1 MISISTVLILL
12 TSSHIA
18 IGQYFGTGGGFGGFG
33 CGGQVQHFG
42 SECYQPKT
50 GQGVVVCVA
59 QGSSQYT
66 NAPFFGDYG
75 SYLAVDG
82 QLSPG
87 NSGFYHSNLE
97 GYPWLKIQL
106 RKPDNSDYEPQD
118 ITRVVIYQRCDANEL
133 YHQTAFEIK
142 WSEDVTD
149 APAKAVIPTP
159 RLVGGKYCAT
169 TRQVF
174 FTGGTQFT
182 VICQP
187 KAVAVQE
194 IYISKT
200 TLHSHGNG
208 WPGFAGNQWNSY
220 TGSAPA
226 QNSAWPVAFLMINEV
241 TLY

>member
-1 MISISTVLILL
+1 M
-12 TSSHIA
+12 
-18 IGQYFGTGGGFGGFG
+18 
-33 CGGQVQHFG
+33 
-42 SECYQPKT
+42 
-50 GQGVVVCVA
+50 
-59 QGSSQYT
+59 
-66 NAPFFGDYG
+66 
-75 SYLAVDG
+75 
-82 QLSPG
+82 SPG

-106 RKPDNSDYEPQD
+106 RKPDNTDYEPQD
-118 ITRVVIYQRCDANEL
+118 ITRLVIYQRCDANEL
-133 YHQTAFEIK
+133 YHRTAFEIK
-142 WSEDVTD
+142 WSEEPGSGDFSKEVV
-149 APAKAVIPTP
+149 ASP

-169 TRQVF
+169 TNQVF

-182 VICQP
+182 VLCQP
-187 KAVAVQE
+187 KAVAVKE
-194 IYISKT
+194 IFISKT

>member
-1 MISISTVLILL
+1 MSLPKFNLGLRLI
-12 TSSHIA
+12 
-18 IGQYFGTGGGFGGFG
+18 QF
-33 CGGQVQHFG
+33 
-42 SECYQPKT
+42 
-50 GQGVVVCVA
+50 CVFNLA
-59 QGSSQYT
+59 QGSSQYA

-75 SYLAVDG
+75 AYLAVDG

-118 ITRVVIYQRCDANEL
+118 ITRLVIYQRCDANEL
-133 YHQTAFEIK
+133 YHRTAFEIK
-142 WSEDVTD
+142 WSEEPGSGDFSKEVV
-149 APAKAVIPTP
+149 PSP

-169 TRQVF
+169 TNQVF

-182 VICQP
+182 VLCQP
-187 KAVAVQE
+187 KAVAVKE
-194 IYISKT
+194 IFISKT